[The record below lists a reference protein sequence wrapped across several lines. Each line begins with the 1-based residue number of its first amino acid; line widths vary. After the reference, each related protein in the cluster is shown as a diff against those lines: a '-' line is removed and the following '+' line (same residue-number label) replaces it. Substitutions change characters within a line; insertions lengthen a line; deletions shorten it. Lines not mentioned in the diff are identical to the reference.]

1 MRFLPGGKTQE
12 AKEEHPTAGAIKS
25 TGK

>member
-25 TGK
+25 TGM